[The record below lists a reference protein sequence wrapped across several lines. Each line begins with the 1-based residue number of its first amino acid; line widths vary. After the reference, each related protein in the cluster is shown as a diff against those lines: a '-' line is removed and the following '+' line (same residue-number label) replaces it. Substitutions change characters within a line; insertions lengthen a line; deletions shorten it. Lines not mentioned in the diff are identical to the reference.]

1 MKLSGHMYRSANS
14 LNNSLSVKIG
24 KDCCGKLQDIL
35 KTLLQNRTL
44 EVKKI
49 TFPLFLIS
57 AL

>member
-1 MKLSGHMYRSANS
+1 MYRSANS
-14 LNNSLSVKIG
+14 LTNSLSVKIG
-24 KDCCGKLQDIL
+24 KDCCGKWQDLL